1 MNTWR
6 AIANFTKRP
15 VTNHGNLMNR
25 TICSSILA
33 IFLVSSLVGAPPAA
47 APATQP
53 LSQQDPS
60 VAAVKTGA
68 NGPKF
73 LEMHQKFLEQA
84 KQGNIDLLFL
94 GDSIT
99 QGWTKAPQVWKDNYE
114 PLHAA
119 NFGIGGDRTQHV
131 LWRIENGELDGI
143 HPKVCVVM
151 IGTNNSNTDPA
162 DKIAAAVEKIVH
174 EVQDKT
180 GAKILLLAV
189 FPRERSSDKNN
200 QMETIKQVNEKIAKL
215 DNGKTIRYLDIGAK
229 FMGADGQLNQK
240 LFSDGLHPNVEGYQ
254 IWADAMKPL
263 LDEMMKE

>member
-1 MNTWR
+1 
-6 AIANFTKRP
+6 
-15 VTNHGNLMNR
+15 MNR
-25 TICSSILA
+25 TIFLSILA
-33 IFLVSSLVGAPPAA
+33 VSLVSNLAGAQPAA

-53 LSQQDPS
+53 LSQQDPT

-68 NGPKF
+68 SGSRF
-73 LEMHQKFLEQA
+73 LQMHQKFLDRA

-99 QGWTKAPQVWKDNYE
+99 EGWGKAPQVWKDNYE
-114 PLHAA
+114 PLHVA

-143 HPKVCVVM
+143 HPKVCVLM
-151 IGTNNSNTDPA
+151 IGTNNTNSDGAEP
-162 DKIAAAVEKIVH
+162 IANAVEKIVK
-174 EVQDKT
+174 EVQEKT
-180 GAKILLLAV
+180 GAKVLLLAV
-189 FPRERSSDKNN
+189 FPRERKQDKPE
-200 QMETIKQVNEKIAKL
+200 QMETIKQINERLAKL
-215 DNGKTIRYLDIGAK
+215 DNGKTIRYLDIGPK
-229 FMGADGQLNQK
+229 FMAADGHLNQK